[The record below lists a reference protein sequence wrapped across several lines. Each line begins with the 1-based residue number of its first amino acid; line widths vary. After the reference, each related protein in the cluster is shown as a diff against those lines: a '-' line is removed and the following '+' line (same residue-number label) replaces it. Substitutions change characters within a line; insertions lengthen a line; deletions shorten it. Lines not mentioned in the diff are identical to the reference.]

1 MRQASACLFIYLFFL
16 LGLALFK
23 ARHEPLIKIVSS
35 IPLCPLNTCRGTG
48 GASVRLGLA
57 LSVAACPCSYS
68 CGALQYVFG
77 LDLFK
82 VRHEPLIK
90 IVSNLPFCP
99 LNTCRRTGGASER
112 RWACSLF
119 PSFSCG
125 AHTFKLLLD

>member
-1 MRQASACLFIYLFFL
+1 L

-23 ARHEPLIKIVSS
+23 ARYEPLIKIVSS
-35 IPLCPLNTCRGTG
+35 IPICPLNTCKGTG

-99 LNTCRRTGGASER
+99 LNTCRRTGGASVR
-112 RWACSLF
+112 LGLALSVAAC
-119 PSFSCG
+119 PRPYSCG
-125 AHTFKLLLD
+125 ASITKNLV